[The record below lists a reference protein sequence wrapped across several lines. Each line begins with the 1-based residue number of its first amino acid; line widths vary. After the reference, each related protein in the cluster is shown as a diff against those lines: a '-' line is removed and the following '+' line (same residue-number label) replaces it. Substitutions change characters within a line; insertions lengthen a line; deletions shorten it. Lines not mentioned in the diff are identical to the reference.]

1 MHISDEEQLERFEK
15 RRDDPLKTWK
25 LTEED
30 WHNRSKRGDYLE
42 ALEEMVERTD
52 LKVAPWHLVE
62 AENKKYARVKVV
74 ETVIARIE
82 DGMRAWGIEPPS
94 VGS

>member
-1 MHISDEEQLERFEK
+1 
-15 RRDDPLKTWK
+15 
-25 LTEED
+25 
-30 WHNRSKRGDYLE
+30 
-42 ALEEMVERTD
+42 
-52 LKVAPWHLVE
+52 VE

-82 DGMRAWGIEPPS
+82 KGMRAAGIEPPS